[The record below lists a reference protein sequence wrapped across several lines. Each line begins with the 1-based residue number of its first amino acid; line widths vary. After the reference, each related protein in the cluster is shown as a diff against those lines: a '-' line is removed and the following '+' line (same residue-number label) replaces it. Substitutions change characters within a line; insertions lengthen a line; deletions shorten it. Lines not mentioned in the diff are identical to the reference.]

1 MKDSFYIQEREF
13 VDKIAKL
20 EEDDQDATVTMEVMK
35 QIEEEDGEGKI
46 CTLSELKFDQDD
58 KKKH

>member
-1 MKDSFYIQEREF
+1 
-13 VDKIAKL
+13 
-20 EEDDQDATVTMEVMK
+20 MEVMK